1 MNTNGRQLADHWTW
15 AAEKGLMNSN
25 TAHSLKSA
33 STQVLSV
40 LDNWE
45 ELDVSSLDVDDVIMR
60 FKNKRSRD
68 FTPQSLEVYGRRFKK
83 AVTSFLAYAKNPGA
97 WKPATKQRTIREK
110 GKISARENVDQ
121 EEARVASS
129 DSPVAKGG
137 LIEYPFPLRSDVT
150 ARLLLPRDL
159 KAQELKRLQA
169 FMTTLIVESE
179 S

>member
-1 MNTNGRQLADHWTW
+1 MNTSGRNLADHWTW

-45 ELDVSSLDVDDVIMR
+45 ELDVSSLDLDDVIMR

-68 FTPQSLEVYGRRFKK
+68 FTPQSLEVYGRRFRK
-83 AVTSFLAYAKNPGA
+83 AVASFLAYVKNPGA

-110 GKISARENVDQ
+110 GKISAKDKDDQ
-121 EEARVASS
+121 EKAGIPTS
-129 DSPVAKGG
+129 DAPVAKGG
-137 LIEYPFPLRSDVT
+137 LIEYPFPLRPDVT

-159 KAQELKRLQA
+159 RAQDLKRLNA
-169 FMTTLIVESE
+169 FMTTLVVDSE
-179 S
+179 T